1 MKLEAKAVG
10 GDPEM
15 SPPWSL
21 RGHCVG
27 RETENTGITIR
38 RDECS
43 SGGHQGPGRAQQDSQ
58 SRAFHLNS
66 SYIPSGT
73 ENLCCFT
80 KN

>member
-1 MKLEAKAVG
+1 MELEAKAVG

-15 SPPWSL
+15 SQPWSL
-21 RGHCVG
+21 RAQCVG
-27 RETENTGITIR
+27 RETENMGITIH
-38 RDECS
+38 ECS
-43 SGGHQGPGRAQQDSQ
+43 SGGHQGTGRAQQDSQ

-73 ENLCCFT
+73 ENLFCFT

>member
-1 MKLEAKAVG
+1 MELEAKAVG

-15 SPPWSL
+15 SQPWSL
-21 RGHCVG
+21 RAQCVG

-38 RDECS
+38 ECS
-43 SGGHQGPGRAQQDSQ
+43 SGGHQGTGRAQQDSQ
-58 SRAFHLNS
+58 SRAFDLNS

-73 ENLCCFT
+73 ENLFCFT